1 MPMSKIEQTY
11 TKVVKALQTHA
22 TGLPKR
28 YGSTK
33 C

>member
-1 MPMSKIEQTY
+1 MPMSKIKQKH

-22 TGLPKR
+22 TGLPKH
-28 YGSTK
+28 YDSTK